1 MVVSLGVRQGK
12 RMKPISQSKGRIHS
26 PWRGIWANEFAPT
39 VIHAIAWVSGIQAG
53 DVDDEDILAAAPIG
67 GLAHYWRL
75 LA

>member
-12 RMKPISQSKGRIHS
+12 RMKPISRSVGANS
-26 PWRGIWANEFAPT
+26 FTLAGIWANEFAPT

-53 DVDDEDILAAAPIG
+53 DVDDEDILAAAPVG